1 MTGDPVDNLVG
12 ELGTWTKHNATAG
25 KIEDTELVLELFL
38 DHMAD
43 DPGELVPGDLE
54 ELLLEI
60 YPSLVT
66 VLAPAA
72 LGDVVPST
80 RDLVAFLAATGR
92 IQAELLDELRKELD
106 DVEPRFVDAVMDP
119 DNWGP
124 TRRVTQA
131 IAAAGVDLTDES
143 AVERWLREHRPEMPG
158 FDEEPENLAETLG
171 LPDRL
176 PALRLPSDPDL
187 AAAARDSGLLRQAS
201 ELARWVGDGRA
212 VVTDELEPADA
223 RTAADALGIAQPDL
237 TRLWDVAVTAGLVT
251 IESDSAHGDPD
262 DGGDDGEALDRWAL
276 AFDAT
281 VAVLD
286 LDADLAGEEQLD
298 FEGAGAVCLS
308 LFLERATG
316 ISRAELSELLHAD
329 ATDGLDPETAD
340 PAWTAWVEAH
350 GDPADLLL
358 DRLAAHDAVRFS
370 DEIVHL
376 TTLGLWVMWQQL
388 TDGGIDI
395 PLLPPTDEMT
405 AVDLVAAAEGLPEEE
420 LDQEIQAWLASRAPE
435 SAANELLD
443 LAAAGDPL
451 ERLFAV
457 AVTNRLGGR
466 AESRWRVALDQPAL
480 RAYAKVALPELAGTD
495 GSDVEPL
502 TVADLA
508 WLVTDLLAATGPDD
522 DLEVEVKAAVPTGTE
537 YEVIDL
543 MWRIDHPQAADVL
556 TMLGDHHPDRKL
568 AKAARTAAFKAASR
582 QVQR

>member
-1 MTGDPVDNLVG
+1 
-12 ELGTWTKHNATAG
+12 
-25 KIEDTELVLELFL
+25 
-38 DHMAD
+38 
-43 DPGELVPGDLE
+43 
-54 ELLLEI
+54 
-60 YPSLVT
+60 
-66 VLAPAA
+66 

-80 RDLVAFLAATGR
+80 RDLVAFFAATGR
-92 IQAELLDELRKELD
+92 IRPELVDPLRRELD

-131 IAAAGVDLTDES
+131 MVAAGVDITDE
-143 AVERWLREHRPEMPG
+143 AQVERWLNEHEDG
-158 FDEEPENLAETLG
+158 ELGLAETLG

-201 ELARWVGDGRA
+201 ELARWVGDGR
-212 VVTDELEPADA
+212 VVVADELDPADA
-223 RTAADALGIAQPDL
+223 RTAADALGITQPDL

-251 IESDSAHGDPD
+251 IDSDSAHGDPD
-262 DGGDDGEALDRWAL
+262 DGGDDGGDDGAALDRWAL

-281 VAVLD
+281 VSVLD
-286 LDADLAGEEQLD
+286 LDAHLAGEEQLD

-340 PAWTAWVEAH
+340 PAWRAWVEAH
-350 GDPADLLL
+350 GDPADVLL

-370 DEIVHL
+370 GEVVHL

-405 AVDLVAAAEGLPEEE
+405 AVDLVAAAEGLPEEA
-420 LDQEIQAWLASRAPE
+420 LDKEIQAWLASRAPE
-435 SAANELLD
+435 AAANELLD
-443 LAAAGDPL
+443 LAAAGDPA

-466 AESRWRVALDQPAL
+466 AESRWRVALDQPEL

-508 WLVTDLLAATGPDD
+508 WLVIDLLAATGPDD
-522 DLEVEVKAAVPTGTE
+522 DLEAEVKAAVPTGTE

-556 TMLGDHHPDRKL
+556 TMLGDDHPDRKL

-582 QVQR
+582 RT

>member
-1 MTGDPVDNLVG
+1 MTRELVDALH
-12 ELGTWTKHNATAG
+12 TWAKHNTTAG
-25 KIEDTELVLELFL
+25 NLEDAELVLELLL
-38 DHMAD
+38 DHVVD
-43 DPGELVPGDLE
+43 DPGELEPGDLD
-54 ELLLEI
+54 ELLLDI

-66 VLAPAA
+66 VLAPTE

-80 RDLVAFLAATGR
+80 RDLVAFFVATGR
-92 IQAELLDELRKELD
+92 IRPELVDPLRRELD

-124 TRRVTQA
+124 TRTLTQA
-131 IAAAGVDLTDES
+131 MVTAGVDITDE
-143 AVERWLREHRPEMPG
+143 AQVERWLSEHEDG
-158 FDEEPENLAETLG
+158 ELGLAETLG

-212 VVTDELEPADA
+212 VVADELDPADA

-262 DGGDDGEALDRWAL
+262 DGGDDGAALDRWAL

-286 LDADLAGEEQLD
+286 LDAHLAGEEQLD

-340 PAWTAWVEAH
+340 PAWRAWVEAH
-350 GDPADLLL
+350 GDPADVLL

-370 DEIVHL
+370 GEVVHL

-388 TDGGIDI
+388 TDSGIDI

-405 AVDLVAAAEGLPEEE
+405 AVDLVAAAEGLPDEE
-420 LDQEIQAWLASRAPE
+420 LDKEIQAWLASRAPE

-466 AESRWRVALDQPAL
+466 AESRWRVALDQPQL

-502 TVADLA
+502 TVSDLA

-522 DLEVEVKAAVPTGTE
+522 DLEAEVKAAVPTGTE

-582 QVQR
+582 QS